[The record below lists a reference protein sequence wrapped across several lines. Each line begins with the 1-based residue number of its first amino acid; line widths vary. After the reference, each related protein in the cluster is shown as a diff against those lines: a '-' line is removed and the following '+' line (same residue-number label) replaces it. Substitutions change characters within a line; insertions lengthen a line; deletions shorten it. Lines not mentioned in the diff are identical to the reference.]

1 MGLGLPV
8 PLEVRPDLLWDEA
21 EPGSDTDGRQ
31 LASFDEEI
39 DLPTRDGK
47 EPSRVF
53 HRHKRCPSLKRS
65 YVVRMA
71 AHEFTLPPP
80 QPPLALAE
88 KSAHELCLRVVA
100 DEHEGRRFSATPAD
114 VDRSASVLF
123 GFVQQTLHWLQEHK
137 HGFGRGNERLVIELW
152 EIQNVAF
159 EAVAAV
165 CPGGRAR
172 AKELQLEAGH
182 DAPLTVCVG
191 DLTPKRLPD
200 RLPPSMSSRLPAN
213 VRSLADLLDPDG
225 DFELNEDGHPYK
237 VPTISWN
244 TSGSGC
250 KVICLDSVGTR
261 RPGLRRW
268 CRKCGSSSSARLE
281 AEITSIKKHFKG
293 SLSGFAW
300 VEGRRVRVW
309 PRTCSVCGRR
319 FTTDSSN
326 QQRCGDC
333 FGSHRSV
340 LRTRN
345 SAPPSS

>member
-8 PLEVRPDLLWDEA
+8 PLEVRPDLLRDEA

-100 DEHEGRRFSATPAD
+100 DEHEGRRFSATPAV

-172 AKELQLEAGH
+172 AKELQ
-182 DAPLTVCVG
+182 
-191 DLTPKRLPD
+191 
-200 RLPPSMSSRLPAN
+200 
-213 VRSLADLLDPDG
+213 
-225 DFELNEDGHPYK
+225 
-237 VPTISWN
+237 
-244 TSGSGC
+244 
-250 KVICLDSVGTR
+250 
-261 RPGLRRW
+261 
-268 CRKCGSSSSARLE
+268 CGSSSSARLE